1 MLETKIDVKKTALL
15 VIDCQNDLIKVNE
28 EPFNGVTR
36 MAEARG
42 MIGRIANVVTVVRK
56 AKMQ

>member
-1 MLETKIDVKKTALL
+1 MLETKTDVKKTALL
-15 VIDCQNDLIKVNE
+15 LIDCQNDLIRVNE

-36 MAEARG
+36 MAEAKG
-42 MIGRIANVVTVVRK
+42 MIGKIANVVPVVRK